1 MWGPEDLGLVELLLW
16 LTEGLF
22 SGGRSSASVGQ
33 WRQLRDQLGLTPKG
47 RQDRRWLL
55 PSEVKVE
62 PSKVKPGI
70 VDQEDPR

>member
-22 SGGRSSASVGQ
+22 SGGRSSVSVGE
-33 WRQLRDQLGLTPKG
+33 WRRLRDELGLTPKG

-55 PSEVKVE
+55 PSEVQSGA
-62 PSKVKPGI
+62 SKVGAESY
-70 VDQEDPR
+70 DEEDPR